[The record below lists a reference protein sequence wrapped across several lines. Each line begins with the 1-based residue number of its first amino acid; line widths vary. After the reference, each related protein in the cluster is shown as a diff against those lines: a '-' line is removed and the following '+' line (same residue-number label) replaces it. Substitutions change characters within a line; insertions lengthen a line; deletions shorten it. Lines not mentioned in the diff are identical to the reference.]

1 VKSDAQTKSA
11 ERDARSFLLIGRNIL
26 GKSRTE
32 KLFVRRRETKNA
44 VEIITNGGSFQF
56 SVSGFEFPAS
66 ATKAFPNVSS
76 RASIRS

>member
-1 VKSDAQTKSA
+1 VKSDAQTTSA

-44 VEIITNGGSFQF
+44 VEIITNGRREAGSGGSFRKK
-56 SVSGFEFPAS
+56 G
-66 ATKAFPNVSS
+66 
-76 RASIRS
+76 